1 MKRWMIG
8 IGVLLLAGCT
18 PQFDAIEQ
26 GDTPQLLVYSQL
38 DATLSFYTED
48 FKEQGQWKFE
58 EPYSGMALLEDD
70 KILFYGYGLEQATV
84 YDLTSG
90 RPIGDLSVEE
100 GTVSAYSD
108 ATGIYLAN
116 SVTNTVKRFTLDL
129 QEAGSIQTGD
139 YPMSMT
145 SFDELLYVVNYQD
158 SHVSVIEQS
167 TFEEIEQFKVDRAS
181 QGIYATSDSLYI
193 GGHGSGATVNS
204 KTQLL
209 DRTTGETTKTLDM
222 PMMPIAFAEQGESLY
237 ALSHGSNQL
246 YQLSEDMVTDV
257 LTVASNPFTVGATD
271 QALYVAGYDDDTLY
285 KIVDMQVVDEV
296 KTGDGPLQLLI
307 REATK

>member
-1 MKRWMIG
+1 MKRWILG
-8 IGVLLLAGCT
+8 IGFLLLSGCT
-18 PQFDAIEQ
+18 PHFDAIDQ
-26 GDTPQLLVYSQL
+26 GDKPQLLVYSQL
-38 DATLSFYTED
+38 DATLSFYTDD

-58 EPYSGMALLEDD
+58 EPYTGMALLKDD
-70 KILFYGYGLEQATV
+70 KVLLYGYGLEQATV
-84 YDLTSG
+84 YDLTTG
-90 RPIGDLSVEE
+90 RPVGDLLVEE
-100 GTVSAYSD
+100 GVVSAYVD
-108 ATGIYLAN
+108 DTGIYLAN
-116 SVTNTVKRFTLDL
+116 SVTNTVKRFALDL
-129 QEAGSIQTGD
+129 KEAGSIKTGD

-158 SHVSVIEQS
+158 SHISVIDQS
-167 TFEEIEQFKVDRAS
+167 TFEQIEQFEVAKAS
-181 QGIYATSDSLYI
+181 QGVYATSDLLYI

-204 KTQLL
+204 ETQVL
-209 DRTTGETTKTLDM
+209 DRATGDPIKTIDM
-222 PMMPIAFAEQGESLY
+222 PMMPIAFTEQSESLY
-237 ALSHGSNQL
+237 VLSHGSNQL
-246 YQLSEDMVTDV
+246 YQLNEDAVTDV